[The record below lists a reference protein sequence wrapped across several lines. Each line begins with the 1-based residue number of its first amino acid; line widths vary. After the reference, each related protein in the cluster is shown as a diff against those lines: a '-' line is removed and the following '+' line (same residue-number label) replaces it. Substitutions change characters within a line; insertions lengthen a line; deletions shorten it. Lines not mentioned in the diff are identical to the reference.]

1 MKASWPGEQVT
12 PGAPWKIRLT
22 REVRERFVAE
32 APPGYVPMIVATA
45 RLGVSRPTV
54 LEWIRRGRLDAVTI
68 CKGRRR
74 GLRIRLP
81 ANSQPSL
88 FESEQ
93 EREEAS
99 CNESSPA
106 VKEPVRPSDA

>member
-1 MKASWPGEQVT
+1 MAD
-12 PGAPWKIRLT
+12 RLT

-32 APPGYVPMIVATA
+32 TPPGYVPMIEATA
-45 RLGVSRPTV
+45 HLGVSRATV
-54 LEWIRRGRLDAVTI
+54 LEWIRRGKLEAVTI
-68 CKGRRR
+68 CRGRRR

-81 ANSQPSL
+81 ANNEPSL

-93 EREEAS
+93 ERADAS

-106 VKEPVRPSDA
+106 VKQPVRPSDA

>member
-1 MKASWPGEQVT
+1 M
-12 PGAPWKIRLT
+12 
-22 REVRERFVAE
+22 AE

-54 LEWIRRGRLDAVTI
+54 LEWIRRGKLDAVTI
-68 CKGRRR
+68 CKGRSR
-74 GLRIRLP
+74 GLRIRVP

-99 CNESSPA
+99 RNESSPA
-106 VKEPVRPSDA
+106 VKDPVRPSDA